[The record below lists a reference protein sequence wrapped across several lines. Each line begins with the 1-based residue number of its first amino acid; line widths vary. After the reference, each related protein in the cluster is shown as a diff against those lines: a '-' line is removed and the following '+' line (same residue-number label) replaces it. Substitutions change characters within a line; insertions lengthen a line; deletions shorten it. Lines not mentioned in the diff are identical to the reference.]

1 MESDE
6 NARPGLKWAPKS
18 IESVKNV
25 LGSLQRP
32 IFGWTKIFNFCDAG
46 PVTTEN
52 CRFWGTR
59 SHH

>member
-18 IESVKNV
+18 IESVKYG

-32 IFGWTKIFNFCDAG
+32 IFGWTKIFNFCLAG
-46 PVTTEN
+46 PVTT
-52 CRFWGTR
+52 
-59 SHH
+59 